1 MSPWQGKA
9 LRKHIP
15 PWDAAGKSSTEKC
28 QSAKGYA
35 CSQKGAIF
43 VVFFV
48 SPCWSSFFLSNEMVR
63 NQVLVGGIL
72 GLATIDSDLI
82 GAS

>member
-28 QSAKGYA
+28 QTVKGYVS
-35 CSQKGAIF
+35 SQKGSTIF
-43 VVFFV
+43 VFSV
-48 SPCWSSFFLSNEMVR
+48 SPCWSIFFLSNEMVR